1 MKKECLVVLGILFI
15 CLVAGLLIA
24 NNPKI
29 KKQLEDECTAKVQEA
44 KKKQE
49 DWEAGWSKWA
59 KEGKEKTDKLAKE
72 AHEPGAEK
80 GVTT

>member
-1 MKKECLVVLGILFI
+1 MKKGCLAVLGIIFILF
-15 CLVAGLLIA
+15 VVGLFVA

-29 KKQLEDECTAKVQEA
+29 KKQIEDERKAKVQEA

>member
-1 MKKECLVVLGILFI
+1 MVLGILFI

-29 KKQLEDECTAKVQEA
+29 KKQLEDECKAKVQEA

-72 AHEPGAEK
+72 AHEPSTEN